1 VFLDEIPDENGHV
14 NSTQTHT
21 HTHTHKHLS
30 KTVFFYSLFTLNSGG
45 WGVLLGMGGKVEVCR
60 IYNEKREKNKF
71 TH

>member
-1 VFLDEIPDENGHV
+1 VFLDEIPDESGHV
-14 NSTQTHT
+14 NSIQTHT
-21 HTHTHKHLS
+21 HTRKHLS
-30 KTVFFYSLFTLNSGG
+30 ITVFFYSLFTLNSGC